1 MTPPP
6 AQPNARPPA
15 RSARSRPL
23 VAGLALL
30 LAACS
35 TTTPAGNPFAPVAV
49 TPPAS
54 AVPPPPDAFTEP
66 EPIKLSSEEMA
77 TGTVSIAAAAGV
89 DLDKLMADA
98 PAPPPAAAPP
108 AAPPAVGVPPDTR
121 WPVRLVSTLPQAQ
134 PPRAILG
141 LPSGEELVVSPGSM
155 LAEQG
160 IVVVSVSAGK
170 VELASVEPAGDHAKI
185 TTITLTSQY

>member
-6 AQPNARPPA
+6 AQPNARPSA

-23 VAGLALL
+23 AAGLALL

-35 TTTPAGNPFAPVAV
+35 TTAPAGNPFAPVAIA
-49 TPPAS
+49 PPTA
-54 AVPPPPDAFTEP
+54 AAAPADAFAEP

-77 TGTVSIAAAAGV
+77 SGTVSIAAAAGV
-89 DLDKLMADA
+89 DVDKLMADA
-98 PAPPPAAAPP
+98 PGSAPPAAPPPP
-108 AAPPAVGVPPDTR
+108 APPAVGVPPDTR

-170 VELASVEPAGDHAKI
+170 VELASVEPAGDHANI

>member
-1 MTPPP
+1 MTPTP
-6 AQPNARPPA
+6 AQH
-15 RSARSRPL
+15 SAPSRPL
-23 VAGLALL
+23 AAGLALL

-54 AVPPPPDAFTEP
+54 AAPPPADAFTEP

-89 DLDKLMADA
+89 DVDKLMADA
-98 PAPPPAAAPP
+98 PVTPAAAAPP
-108 AAPPAVGVPPDTR
+108 PAPPAVGVPPDTR

-185 TTITLTSQY
+185 TTITLTAQY